1 MEKNKVGGRFGGQ
14 GKGFGQ
20 GGRGGG
26 GRGGGRFFQK
36 PAVFK
41 TPKTDPIT
49 GIELLDYRIGYNFA
63 NFNAEKLQKWQAAL
77 KKYVMSEN
85 FLPGMEDI
93 FDNTRYEQRLAPPPE
108 GEEQKDAEPQYVT
121 VITPPSYP
129 VIVEPRPP
137 AAPPNGAN
145 DERLRQ
151 YANEN
156 ANYLTLWKTYHL
168 DQIKFVADKKK
179 VMGLIHR
186 HMTEA
191 SEQRVISYEGG
202 RVARDTKDPLAYLK
216 VVVASHST
224 TGKADPEEALYE
236 AQQGYLQTRMREEEP
251 LAPYTERFEG
261 VVRTFTEAAQ
271 LADKVEQVPTP
282 SQQARHYIKTLNS
295 RFAQYKDAVQNG
307 LVYYPGDVHEAVQGA
322 SEWST
327 TYTRKYD
334 HGAGYHPR
342 LNIFVSP
349 RGRGGRGYSGRGRG
363 YYGRG
368 GRGNNYYSDQGAEPS
383 KPEGASADSECY
395 NCGATDHWAATCPK
409 RGGRG
414 GGRGRGGRGYLQNE
428 GTQKMVETAVME
440 QAAGGG
446 KSKN

>member
-1 MEKNKVGGRFGGQ
+1 V
-14 GKGFGQ
+14 
-20 GGRGGG
+20 
-26 GRGGGRFFQK
+26 
-36 PAVFK
+36 
-41 TPKTDPIT
+41 
-49 GIELLDYRIGYNFA
+49 
-63 NFNAEKLQKWQAAL
+63 
-77 KKYVMSEN
+77 
-85 FLPGMEDI
+85 
-93 FDNTRYEQRLAPPPE
+93 
-108 GEEQKDAEPQYVT
+108 YVT
-121 VITPPSYP
+121 VIVPPSYP
-129 VIVEPRPP
+129 VMVEPKAPAVPP
-137 AAPPNGAN
+137 DDADPATIKKYEN
-145 DERLRQ
+145 D
-151 YANEN
+151 N
-156 ANYLTLWKTYHL
+156 ANYLTEWKTYHNDKVKL
-168 DQIKFVADKKK
+168 VKDKKQL
-179 VMGLIHR
+179 MGLIHR

-202 RVARDTKDPLAYLK
+202 RVARDTKDPLAFLK
-216 VVVASHST
+216 VIVASHST

-236 AQQGYLQTRMREEEP
+236 AQQGYLQTRMREEEL

-261 VVRTFTEAAQ
+261 VVRTLTEAAQ

-282 SQQARHYIKTLNS
+282 DQQARHYIKTLNS

-307 LVYYPGDVHEAVQGA
+307 LVYYPTDVHEAAQGA

-334 HGAGYHPR
+334 QGAGYHQR

-349 RGRGGRGYSGRGRG
+349 RGRGGRGYGGRGRG

-368 GRGNNYYSDQGAEPS
+368 GRGNYYNDQNEPS

-414 GGRGRGGRGYLQNE
+414 GGRGRGGRGYLHSE